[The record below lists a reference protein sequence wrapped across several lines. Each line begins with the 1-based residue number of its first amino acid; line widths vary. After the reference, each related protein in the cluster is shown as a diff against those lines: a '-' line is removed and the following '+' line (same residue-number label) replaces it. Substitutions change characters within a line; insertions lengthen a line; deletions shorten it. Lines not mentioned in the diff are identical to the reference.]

1 MSAIKVNRVLLA
13 AAIAGFLLV
22 GCKGK
27 GSSGSSI
34 PASLTNWTWE
44 AGTNVANSAGSFGT
58 IGVAATTNQ
67 PSGRSGAMSW
77 KDSQGQFWVFSGEGG
92 FSDMWVFNTSNL
104 GWIWKAGA
112 NANTSAP
119 GIYGTQGTAAAT
131 NMPGAR
137 TNGAAWSD
145 TAGNFWLLGGYGTD
159 SSGLIGYLNDLWS
172 YSPASNQWTWVGGS
186 QNGGSGAAVS
196 GFPNPRNLAAT
207 WKDASGNFYLFG
219 GQVYLGGTVGVQN
232 DLWQYS
238 PTTNQWTMIGGST
251 SLNAQGTYGTAGT
264 AAANNQPGARQQP
277 VTWTDNTGNF
287 WMLGGTGLDSAGA
300 NGQLNDLWKFNPTTK
315 QWTWVTGSNTI
326 NALGNYGT
334 NDVAASTNQPGAR
347 SGGIGWTDSLGNLWL
362 FGGTGINASG
372 TLTYL
377 NDLWKFQVSSGQWVW
392 INGSYNGNVGGYYGT
407 ISVLSSSN
415 MPGSRLGANGWN
427 DGSGN
432 FWLFGGAGYDAAG
445 SNGRLSDMWKFL
457 P

>member
-1 MSAIKVNRVLLA
+1 M
-13 AAIAGFLLV
+13 
-22 GCKGK
+22 
-27 GSSGSSI
+27 
-34 PASLTNWTWE
+34 
-44 AGTNVANSAGSFGT
+44 
-58 IGVAATTNQ
+58 
-67 PSGRSGAMSW
+67 
-77 KDSQGQFWVFSGEGG
+77 
-92 FSDMWVFNTSNL
+92 
-104 GWIWKAGA
+104 
-112 NANTSAP
+112 
-119 GIYGTQGTAAAT
+119 
-131 NMPGAR
+131 
-137 TNGAAWSD
+137 
-145 TAGNFWLLGGYGTD
+145 
-159 SSGLIGYLNDLWS
+159 
-172 YSPASNQWTWVGGS
+172 
-186 QNGGSGAAVS
+186 S
-196 GFPNPRNLAAT
+196 GFPNPRNSAAT

-264 AAANNQPGARQQP
+264 AAASNQPGARQQP

-392 INGSYNGNVGGYYGT
+392 INGSYNGNVGGNYGT